1 VHREATAKVIRK
13 AMRNE
18 PSIDWLL
25 ENQDQVEHYFH
36 QLGVDGQL

>member
-1 VHREATAKVIRK
+1 MAKAVRK

-25 ENQDQVEHYFH
+25 EHQDKVVHKYF
-36 QLGVDGQL
+36 QMGLEKKI